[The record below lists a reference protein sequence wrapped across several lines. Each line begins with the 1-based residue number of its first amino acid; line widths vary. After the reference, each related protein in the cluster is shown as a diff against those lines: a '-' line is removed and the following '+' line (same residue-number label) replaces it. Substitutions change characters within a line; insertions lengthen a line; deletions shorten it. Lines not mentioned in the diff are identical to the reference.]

1 MSAGTAVPQI
11 LSFVLSFTFCLINDQ
26 TRKKRTTTRLWAAR
40 GMMAIKNQTPHRY
53 CLYCTVNESDRGM
66 APLPATEAA
75 RLPWKEDGRE

>member
-1 MSAGTAVPQI
+1 VGSTG
-11 LSFVLSFTFCLINDQ
+11 ND
-26 TRKKRTTTRLWAAR
+26 
-40 GMMAIKNQTPHRY
+40 AIKNQTPHRY